1 MKCGFIKMMKKR
13 NDEKHIGLCSIINL
27 ERSMNKIIRMCLDYY
42 LVILYQKTRDMRAY
56 RKIILLIFH
65 VKDFLESFL
74 HENSTD
80 SIKHNII
87 VKHLKNVKTLIQ
99 ILNDLRSKF
108 DKIKGINGGY
118 F

>member
-1 MKCGFIKMMKKR
+1 MEGGYNEMMKKW
-13 NDEKHIGLCSIINL
+13 NDENHIGLCSTINL
-27 ERSMNKIIRMCLDYY
+27 ELSMDKIIRMCLDYY
-42 LVILYQKTRDMRAY
+42 LVILYQKTRDMRSY
-56 RKIILLIFH
+56 RKITLLIFH

-74 HENSTD
+74 HENFTD
-80 SIKHNII
+80 LMKCNII

-99 ILNDLRSKF
+99 ILNDLHSKF